1 MFELSA
7 GQIVAEKYRVD
18 AIVGTGGM
26 GVVAAATHLDLG
38 QRVAIKFLREAS
50 PEALA
55 RFHREAR
62 LLVKLK
68 SAHVARVFDVGEL
81 DEETPFIV
89 MELLEGEDLGVIQK
103 RSGALPVTQVVDW
116 VLEAIC
122 AIAEAHAHGMVH
134 RDLKPG
140 NLFISRGPSG
150 PLLKV
155 LDFGV
160 SKILD
165 DRSEGETTHLTN
177 EGVALGSPGYM
188 SPEQM
193 NSSRDVDTRS
203 DIFSLGSI
211 LYRLLSGQVPY
222 KGQSVVSVLAAMA
235 VDPRKPLCEV
245 APGVPREL
253 EAVVDKCLEQDRDR
267 RFPTVGHLAHA
278 LAPFASR
285 IGRQNIDDIMATMN
299 LDTSRGFAHTMRAS
313 VHPSQ
318 PPPASASFSRPAP
331 ARPKGGSIYVLV
343 ALGFLSVMVLGAA
356 IVSYRSWNAAPPEPI
371 DAAATPPLAIDAAP
385 AVSTAATAP
394 PTPPTTTVP
403 PTESAPPVRSTARP
417 GTRPPHGGPK
427 QAPPNPN
434 EVPSSRR

>member
-62 LLVKLK
+62 LLVRLK

-89 MELLEGEDLGVIQK
+89 MELLEGEDLGAIQK
-103 RSGALPVTQVVDW
+103 RSGQLPVTQVVDW

-122 AIAEAHAHGMVH
+122 AIAEAHALGMVH

-140 NLFISRGPSG
+140 NLFLSRGPSG

-165 DRSEGETTHLTN
+165 DRAEGETTHLTN

-235 VDPRKPLCEV
+235 VDPRKPLREV
-245 APGVPREL
+245 APGVPPEL
-253 EAVVDKCLEQDRDR
+253 EMVVDKCLEQDREN
-267 RFPTVGHLAHA
+267 RFPTVAHLAHA
-278 LAPFASR
+278 LGPFASNR
-285 IGRQNIDDIMATMN
+285 GRQNIADIMATMN
-299 LDTSRGFAHTMRAS
+299 LDTARGFAQTMRAS

-318 PPPASASFSRPAP
+318 PPPASASFSRPPP
-331 ARPKGGSIYVLV
+331 ARAQGGSVFVLV
-343 ALGFLSVMVLGAA
+343 ALGFLSVVVLGAA
-356 IVSYRSWNAAPPEPI
+356 IVSYRSWSAAPPE
-371 DAAATPPLAIDAAP
+371 AIDASFPTPTVADAAPSASLGTTPPVMTTSAP
-385 AVSTAATAP
+385 APVD
-394 PTPPTTTVP
+394 
-403 PTESAPPVRSTARP
+403 SAPTVRSTSRP
-417 GTRPPHGGPK
+417 GTRPPHGGPRV
-427 QAPPNPN
+427 APPNPN
-434 EVPSSRR
+434 EVPTSRR